1 MDGTYSSS
9 DWILIPNRN
18 VFIIPK
24 VKVRKND
31 KYAQGNN
38 RCWKEGTKKE
48 RRVGGKEAR
57 KRGRETQTFPR
68 IISEPKF
75 IGLFSSSN
83 GDQTP

>member
-9 DWILIPNRN
+9 DQIVIPNRN
-18 VFIIPK
+18 VFITPK
-24 VKVRKND
+24 VKVRKDD

-38 RCWKEGTKKE
+38 MSKGRGKKR
-48 RRVGGKEAR
+48 RRVGRKEAR
-57 KRGRETQTFPR
+57 ERKRETQTFPR